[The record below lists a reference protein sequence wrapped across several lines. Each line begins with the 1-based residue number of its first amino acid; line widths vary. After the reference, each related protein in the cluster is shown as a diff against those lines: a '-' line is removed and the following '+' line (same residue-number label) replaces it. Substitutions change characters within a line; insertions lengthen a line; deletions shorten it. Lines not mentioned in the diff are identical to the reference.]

1 MISSLGFMFTF
12 ASYSVAI
19 CSVGSLLNWYVSK
32 VTSLKGM
39 FKNYGSGADTIVLNL
54 SGWNISSVTDMT
66 DMFNN
71 FAVKCLDITITIP
84 KTSGSLTNTTDKFYG
99 SSSSVYAELANRRT
113 FTLAT

>member
-1 MISSLGFMFTF
+1 MFVF
-12 ASYSVAI
+12 AGYSVAI

-54 SGWNISSVTDMT
+54 SGWDTSKVTDMT

-84 KTSGSLTNTTDKFYG
+84 NKSGSLTNTTSKWYG
-99 SSSSVYAELANRRT
+99 ASEDVYVT
-113 FTLAT
+113 GSFTLAT

>member
-1 MISSLGFMFTF
+1 MFAF

-54 SGWNISSVTDMT
+54 FGWNTSSVTDMSS
-66 DMFNN
+66 MFNN
-71 FAVKCLDITITIP
+71 FAVKCQAITITIP
-84 KTSGSLTNTTDKFYG
+84 NKSGSLTNTTSKWYG
-99 SSSSVYAELANRRT
+99 SSDSIYAAPPRGRT